1 MATQGSALKRKRL
14 SAPERRDLIIAA
26 AQETFVADGYA
37 GARTRVI
44 AERAGITEAILYKHV
59 ASKDELFEVAVL
71 QPVREQ
77 SVKMADVL
85 RESIRAAEA
94 AGEEDREALLRDAHT
109 IVLNGLHKFLP
120 LLGVA
125 ILADRREATAEYR
138 HGLYTAMADV
148 LGDVGRDL
156 GPVRSVGD
164 DPLLL
169 TLLAMS
175 LGPVLDAIFR
185 EVELDVQKV
194 AEQTAALLVHGL
206 AHPPKRPSRSS
217 PSAPARAKPAT
228 PAPPQRRR
236 TRSAG

>member
-1 MATQGSALKRKRL
+1 VAAQGRAPVKRKRL
-14 SAPERRDLIIAA
+14 SASERRELIIAA
-26 AQETFVADGYA
+26 AQETFVAEGYA

-77 SVKMADVL
+77 SVRMADVL
-85 RESIRAAEA
+85 RESIRTAEA
-94 AGEEDREALLRDAHT
+94 AGVDDREALLRDAHT
-109 IVLNGLHKFLP
+109 IVLNGLQKFLP

-125 ILADRREATAEYR
+125 ILADRREATQEYR
-138 HGLYTAMADV
+138 HQLYTAMADV

-156 GPVRSVGD
+156 GPVRGVGD

-175 LGPVLDAIFR
+175 LGPVLDALFR
-185 EVELDVQKV
+185 EVELDVDAV
-194 AEQTAALLVHGL
+194 AAQTAALIVHGL
-206 AHPPKRPSRSS
+206 AQPPRRT
-217 PSAPARAKPAT
+217 KPAT
-228 PAPPQRRR
+228 TPAPRQKPR
-236 TRSAG
+236 TRSGG

>member
-1 MATQGSALKRKRL
+1 MAAQGTALKRKRL

-26 AQETFVADGYA
+26 AQQTFVAEGYA

-94 AGEEDREALLRDAHT
+94 AGEDDREALLRDAHT
-109 IVLNGLHKFLP
+109 IVLNGLVKFLP

-125 ILADRREATAEYR
+125 ILADRREATQDYR
-138 HGLYTAMADV
+138 GQLYTAMAEV

-156 GPVRSVGD
+156 GPVRGVGD

-175 LGPVLDAIFR
+175 LGPVLDALFR
-185 EVELDVQKV
+185 EVELDVEAV
-194 AEQTAALLVHGL
+194 AAQTAALLVHGL
-206 AHPPKRPSRSS
+206 AHPPKRT
-217 PSAPARAKPAT
+217 AAKKPVT
-228 PAPPQRRR
+228 PAPPQKRR